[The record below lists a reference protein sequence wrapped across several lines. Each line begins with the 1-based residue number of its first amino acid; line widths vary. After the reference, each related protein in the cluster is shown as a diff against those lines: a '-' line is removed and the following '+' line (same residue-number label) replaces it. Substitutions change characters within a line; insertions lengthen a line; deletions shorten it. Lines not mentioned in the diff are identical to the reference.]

1 MAFLDWPVEI
11 WTLIV
16 GGLSLLALFR
26 PEWSA
31 FYRWYRSDL
40 DLHPVGRIELGF
52 AGFGSS
58 LAFQGT
64 LRAIHSEEFVSNINI
79 HIEKSND
86 QNTHILH
93 WLVFRS
99 TAISIDFMSKQQQNI
114 DVQVAAPFS
123 ISISEP
129 KRFHI
134 MFSNIKSIETLKNDA
149 EYLKREWQ
157 NFVTR
162 PETREYVKRLTEE
175 NIGSGR
181 ESVLFDEFCSHLQ
194 SNSDNIVVNLHS
206 ALERK
211 IIWEPGEYTMKI
223 IIETSR
229 PNKIIT
235 YICSFSVSE
244 KQFIRL
250 KSNTIGILMDLCG
263 FTSNFNHEHV
273 EMRDFRRL

>member
-1 MAFLDWPVEI
+1 MALLHWPVEI

-52 AGFGSS
+52 GGFGSS

-64 LRAIHSEEFVSNINI
+64 LRAIHSEQFVSNISL
-79 HIEKSND
+79 HIEKSD
-86 QNTHILH
+86 DLNTHTLN

-99 TAISIDFMSKQQQNI
+99 TAISIDFASKQQQNI

-123 ISISEP
+123 ISASEP

-134 MFSNIKSIETLKNDA
+134 MFSNIKAIETLKNDA
-149 EYLKREWQ
+149 EHLKQEWQ

-162 PETREYVKRLTEE
+162 TETREYIDRVIVE
-175 NIGSGR
+175 NVGSAG
-181 ESVLFDEFCSHLQ
+181 ESLLFNHFRDYLQ
-194 SNSDNIVVNLHS
+194 SQNDNIVVNLHS
-206 ALERK
+206 SLERK
-211 IIWEPGEYTMKI
+211 IIWEPGRYTAKI

-235 YICSFSVSE
+235 YTCSFHVSE
-244 KQFIRL
+244 EQFNSL
-250 KSNTIGILMDLCG
+250 KNNAIGILMNLCG

-273 EMRDFRRL
+273 EMKSFRRS